1 MQNANPEARYKNSNM
16 KNSFKFIIGK
26 SGKWINFKL
35 CGREKIH
42 APGANPNST
51 VPLEPLVN

>member
-1 MQNANPEARYKNSNM
+1 MQIQKRDTKIAIDI